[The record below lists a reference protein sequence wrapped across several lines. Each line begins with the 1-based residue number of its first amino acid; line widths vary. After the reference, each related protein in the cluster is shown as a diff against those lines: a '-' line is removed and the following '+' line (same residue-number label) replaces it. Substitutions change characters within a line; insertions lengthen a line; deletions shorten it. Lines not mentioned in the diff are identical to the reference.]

1 MPAPS
6 FHKLLTALAICLLS
20 VSIAHAQSK
29 PVNTVIYNKQSL
41 DASRKIID
49 SLDDELIQVLGQRES
64 IVKAIGIYKAKNHI
78 APLQA
83 ARFQDVINKSIAAG
97 YKQGLSP
104 QFITQLMNA
113 IHEESL
119 RIERDSTILK

>member
-97 YKQGLSP
+97 NKQGLSP